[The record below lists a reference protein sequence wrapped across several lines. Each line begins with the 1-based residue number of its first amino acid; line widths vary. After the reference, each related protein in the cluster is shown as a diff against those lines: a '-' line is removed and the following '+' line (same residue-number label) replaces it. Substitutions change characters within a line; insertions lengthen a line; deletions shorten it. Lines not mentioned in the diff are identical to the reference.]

1 MAPMRTVALTLC
13 LAVAFLAVRA
23 DAGCCDVVKLDTT
36 APTVSVRV
44 CDPDAEGACGTVLFE
59 GELSVGQSQSVC
71 AAAGTLVY
79 QERLLA
85 ASEYEPPVT
94 AVCDG
99 GDVEI

>member
-1 MAPMRTVALTLC
+1 MRSA
-13 LAVAFLAVRA
+13 AFLLLLLFSHAGA
-23 DAGCCDVVKLDTT
+23 AHAGCCDVVKLDI
-36 APTVSVRV
+36 AVATVAVRV
-44 CDPDAEGACGTVLFE
+44 CEPDAEGACGAVLFE

-71 AAAGTLVY
+71 AAASTLVY
-79 QERLLA
+79 QERLPA